1 MTPDKSVEFWLS
13 AQTGSFSA
21 SGQKQLLPRGPVS
34 TLAARAQAFMNTLE
48 DGPSVLVGAVPF
60 DRNAADFIYQPV
72 STDNQPRLSSD
83 GVTQATLSGACTITP
98 APSAQAYGA
107 AVARC
112 LQLIAGTRGEPAEL
126 RKVVLSRTLEL
137 AAAHD
142 IDPEWLFGHLGH
154 DRSITAFM
162 TPLPSNATGAPPM
175 LIGATPELL
184 VSRIGRTVVS
194 HPLAGSSRR
203 HADSALD
210 RQSAQWLERSDKNR
224 REHMEVV
231 DAVTEALAPF
241 CDDVSTPEGTTLRP
255 TATMWHLGTR
265 IVGTLKDPE
274 TPVGELVNA
283 LHPTPAVCGMPRER
297 AAQVIHDLEGYD
309 RGFYAGTVGWMN
321 ASGDG
326 EWYVALRCAE
336 VHGAK
341 ARLFAG
347 AGIVEGSEP
356 AAEIDETSGK
366 LLAILGALG
375 IDENGHLLREQAA

>member
-1 MTPDKSVEFWLS
+1 MTPDKSVEFRLS
-13 AQTGSFSA
+13 AQTSSFAA

-60 DRNAADFIYQPV
+60 DRDAADLIYQPV
-72 STDNQPRLSSD
+72 STGDRSRLSSG
-83 GVTQATLSGACTITP
+83 GVTQAALNGACTITA

-112 LQLIAGTRGEPAEL
+112 LQLMAGTRGQPAEL

-137 AAAHD
+137 AAGHD
-142 IDPEWLFGHLGH
+142 IDPEWLFSHLGH

-162 TPLPSNATGAPPM
+162 TPLPSNAAGAPPM

-203 HADSALD
+203 HADPALD
-210 RQSAQWLERSDKNR
+210 RQSAQWLERSDKNH

-231 DAVTEALAPF
+231 DAVTGALAPF
-241 CDDVSTPEGTTLRP
+241 CDGVSTPEGTTLRP

-274 TPVGELVNA
+274 TPVGELVSA

-309 RGFYAGTVGWMN
+309 RGFYAGAVGWMD
-321 ASGDG
+321 AGGDG

-356 AAEIDETSGK
+356 TAEIDETSGK

-375 IDENGHLLREQAA
+375 IDENGHPLREQAA